1 MDFKGLEKE
10 INNEKLPETKN
21 FIYGTVIPLLSYL
34 IPYLIVL
41 YVFNWISDNHG
52 FEKAIIIILTAI
64 LFSIRYLIM
73 VVKNVR
79 NGNIE

>member
-21 FIYGTVIPLLSYL
+21 FIYGTAIPLLSYL
-34 IPYLIVL
+34 IPYLLVL
-41 YVFNWISDNHG
+41 YVFNWILDHYG